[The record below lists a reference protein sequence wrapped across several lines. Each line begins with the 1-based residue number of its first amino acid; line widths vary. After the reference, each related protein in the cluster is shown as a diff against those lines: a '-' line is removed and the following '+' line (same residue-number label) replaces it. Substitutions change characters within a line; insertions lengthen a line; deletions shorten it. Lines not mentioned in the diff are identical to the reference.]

1 MGPMPDSTASH
12 YFTTP
17 RDEERRTRIPVLLR
31 GRRLTVETSG
41 GIFSPRGLDKGTAVL
56 LDEVPDPVGRELLD
70 LGCGWGPLTI
80 ALASSAGP
88 AARVTAVDVN
98 ERSLGLTRDNAAG
111 AGAAAVEALLPEQV
125 PQQRRFDTIWSNPPI
140 RIGKDALH
148 ELLLLWLPRLN
159 RDGTAWLVVQ
169 KNLGAD
175 TLQAWLQRALPEHAE
190 GPWRVQRAATAKG
203 FRVLTVHR
211 G

>member
-1 MGPMPDSTASH
+1 MGPMSDSTALH

-31 GRRLTVETSG
+31 GRQLTVETSG

-56 LDEVPDPVGRELLD
+56 LEEAPDPVGTELLD

-80 ALASSAGP
+80 ALAHCAEPG
-88 AARVTAVDVN
+88 ARVTAVDVN

-111 AGAAAVEALLPEQV
+111 AGAGAVEALLPEQV
-125 PQQRRFDTIWSNPPI
+125 PTDRRFDTIWSNPPI

-148 ELLLLWLPRLN
+148 ELLLLWLPRLDQ
-159 RDGTAWLVVQ
+159 DGTAWLVVQ

-175 TLQAWLQRALPEHAE
+175 TLQSWLQQALPDHTE
-190 GPWRVQRAATAKG
+190 GPWRVRRATTAKG